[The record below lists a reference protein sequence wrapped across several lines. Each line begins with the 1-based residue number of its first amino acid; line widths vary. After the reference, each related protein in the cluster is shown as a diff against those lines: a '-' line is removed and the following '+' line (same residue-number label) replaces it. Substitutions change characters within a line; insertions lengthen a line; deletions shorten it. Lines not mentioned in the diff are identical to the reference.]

1 MLKSSRNQ
9 RIQSKGGGWY
19 AFVLEVGILYLL
31 VMLIALPTQVG
42 PGALCGRLGRNSGG
56 KRHGERR
63 SAEGLAGWLRG
74 THPTPRVL

>member
-1 MLKSSRNQ
+1 MHKSSRNQ
-9 RIQSKGGGWY
+9 RIQSKGGY

-42 PGALCGRLGRNSGG
+42 PGAPCGRLGRNGGG

-63 SAEGLAGWLRG
+63 SAEGLAGQPRG
-74 THPTPRVL
+74 AHLTPRVL